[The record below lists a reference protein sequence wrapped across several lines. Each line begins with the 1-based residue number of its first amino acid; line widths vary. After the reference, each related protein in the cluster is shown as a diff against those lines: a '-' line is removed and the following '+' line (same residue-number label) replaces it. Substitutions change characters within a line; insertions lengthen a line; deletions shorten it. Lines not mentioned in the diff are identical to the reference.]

1 MIFLNLA
8 ETDIALATLEK
19 IGFFVEHSY
28 FKSDDV
34 FVS

>member
-19 IGFFVEHSY
+19 IEFFVEHIVKGS
-28 FKSDDV
+28 
-34 FVS
+34 